1 MSVQLCEHSTQ
12 NPCGFLLVS
21 GARGCS
27 LILMIACER
36 GIGFPGNYSIT
47 LRCVWIVKL
56 RLSRGLFNTRVR
68 GSGFTHTVYNAT
80 VCGEFHTQIAHY
92 NAHTLDGIK
101 GVSLWPFLMCI
112 FEFV

>member
-1 MSVQLCEHSTQ
+1 M
-12 NPCGFLLVS
+12 
-21 GARGCS
+21 
-27 LILMIACER
+27 
-36 GIGFPGNYSIT
+36 
-47 LRCVWIVKL
+47 WIVKL

-112 FEFV
+112 LNLFDLIEFIFNNKGLSSTLFFLLPLLQYYSITTPMSNTQLLRFLS